1 MRGLSLT
8 LVNQGLPDAL
18 RFCVVRETTNTYQV
32 TVYDP
37 LGRILRETSDVPV
50 AEIMDKLGFEL
61 EQLQSRAVLLSNGE
75 RGIAT

>member
-1 MRGLSLT
+1 MT
-8 LVNQGLPDAL
+8 DAL

-37 LGRILRETSDVPV
+37 AGRILRENSNVHV

-61 EQLQSRAVLLSNGE
+61 EQLQSRVSVPRHDGDTTTDGSAS
-75 RGIAT
+75 